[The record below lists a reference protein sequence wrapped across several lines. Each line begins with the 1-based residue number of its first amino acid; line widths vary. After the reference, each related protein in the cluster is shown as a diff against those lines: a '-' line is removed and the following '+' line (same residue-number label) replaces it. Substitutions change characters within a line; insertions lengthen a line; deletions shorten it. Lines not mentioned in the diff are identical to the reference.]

1 MKWNKIKYGFRSE
14 YGQDG
19 VYFFNDGEEYKILK
33 APESPSNEL
42 FSTFLASSFSFIIVI
57 I

>member
-1 MKWNKIKYGFRSE
+1 MLSEITVLIKNINSSIDRNLY
-14 YGQDG
+14 
-19 VYFFNDGEEYKILK
+19 DGEEYKILK